1 MAEAWEGGHGEEK
14 SEKEPTTVG
23 ESAMQLL
30 PVELKTTRLTG
41 SADLEQSW
49 GGDRRSKPGHR
60 AHSGARAVDETEAV
74 VRDGKLLFQDLGGR
88 IVPNTNEV
96 QGWLNQG
103 LIEK

>member
-41 SADLEQSW
+41 SADLEQS
-49 GGDRRSKPGHR
+49 
-60 AHSGARAVDETEAV
+60 
-74 VRDGKLLFQDLGGR
+74 
-88 IVPNTNEV
+88 
-96 QGWLNQG
+96 
-103 LIEK
+103 